1 MVLAGE
7 EKAWEKLEAAD
18 PVTASENAMAE
29 YWEDDDVFVVP
40 VFSQAYLVNVDD
52 RKVKEIGVHGF
63 HLEESTHFDLLV
75 PLYLASCT
83 AVSPTGKHVAPRA
96 IPGGQAFFKG
106 PHELPLEVIAHHFGS
121 NPGNFIASAKKLGGV
136 VVDHGDAAV
145 TIPTFPKLPVT
156 IILWVGDLEF
166 PARAQMLLDETAPAH
181 LPVDALWAALI
192 MTAEALTHV
201 AGPHH

>member
-1 MVLAGE
+1 MLVGE

-40 VFSQAYLVNVDD
+40 VFGQAYLVNVDE
-52 RKVKEIGVHGF
+52 RKVKEIGVHSF

-75 PLYLASCT
+75 PLYLASCA
-83 AVSPTGKHVAPRA
+83 AVSPTGKHVAPQA

-121 NPGNFIASAKKLGGV
+121 NPGNLIDSAKKLGGLV
-136 VVDHGDAAV
+136 ADHGDAAV
-145 TIPTFPKLPVT
+145 TIPAFPKLPVT